1 MNKLSKFL
9 LILVIVLIIT
19 IIGLYRYVIKISK
32 DNLESTLNDAQKVY
46 ELNVKIQELEDKI
59 DELEKEPEYKILGT
73 YNAERPYGTEAFVY
87 IFSEKSVIFGSDA
100 YSDGSYEIEG
110 DKIKI
115 TYTITHS
122 PDDYDTPMY
131 PVKSPEELTILD
143 ENTLIDST
151 GEKYYKTSDKTTIE

>member
-59 DELEKEPEYKILGT
+59 NELEKEPEYKILGT
-73 YNAERPYGTEAFVY
+73 YNAERPYRTRSICLY
-87 IFSEKSVIFGSDA
+87 IFREVCNIRF
-100 YSDGSYEIEG
+100 
-110 DKIKI
+110 
-115 TYTITHS
+115 
-122 PDDYDTPMY
+122 
-131 PVKSPEELTILD
+131 
-143 ENTLIDST
+143 
-151 GEKYYKTSDKTTIE
+151 

>member
-1 MNKLSKFL
+1 MNKLSKLFL
-9 LILVIVLIIT
+9 VLVIVLIIAL
-19 IIGLYRYVIKISK
+19 IGLYSYVRKISK
-32 DNLESTLNDAQKVY
+32 ANLESTLNAAQNIY
-46 ELNVKIQELEDKI
+46 ELNAKVQELE
-59 DELEKEPEYKILGT
+59 EKVNGLSRDQEYKILGT